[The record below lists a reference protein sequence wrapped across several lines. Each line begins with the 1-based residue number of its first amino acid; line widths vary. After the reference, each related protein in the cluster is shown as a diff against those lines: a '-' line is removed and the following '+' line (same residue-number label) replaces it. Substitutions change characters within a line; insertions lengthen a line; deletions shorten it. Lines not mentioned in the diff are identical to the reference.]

1 MKIKH
6 LEKYFLVL
14 ALILFVLSF
23 LIFSSQPPKV
33 STLDRRG
40 ELFSSRSKA
49 GEKYFIFGKE
59 LSMMPGDSIY
69 LSDQEDE
76 QAESLEIKK
85 ILLPSRELVEFETD
99 SGTITG
105 TARQEIILEKN
116 WRSLPGVFTVRQG
129 NDTLQIKLSEIKLTK
144 GKLWLAID
152 TDLDTL
158 NDPESVVSFYQ
169 KSTSDPMDQNLPE
182 RQKWLSPNTDE
193 NETVYDLFTP
203 PIIYIHNGE
212 LTTRL
217 PEKEVVEEK
226 LEPFGLT
233 LVDVI
238 KTAYPLRLKSWVGNT
253 PYFEDRANIGEG
265 DGEITRNRVEVGKTY
280 KRVTNRKPGQPSL
293 EICESNDSE
302 KMFTVQYF
310 TVQQY
315 RNPETGGLRPVG
327 RAMVKDHRSDGEPF
341 EINTLMTEVFAGNFT
356 IKFRAS
362 LPGLSSKEFNI
373 ESSQTNATFE
383 YGGRKYLVSD
393 IDLKTKSVKV
403 TKQDPRMTQDSSQTF
418 PFDL

>member
-1 MKIKH
+1 
-6 LEKYFLVL
+6 
-14 ALILFVLSF
+14 
-23 LIFSSQPPKV
+23 
-33 STLDRRG
+33 
-40 ELFSSRSKA
+40 
-49 GEKYFIFGKE
+49 
-59 LSMMPGDSIY
+59 MPGDSIY
-69 LSDQEDE
+69 LSEQ
-76 QAESLEIKK
+76 QAETAENFEIKK
-85 ILLPSRELVEFETD
+85 VLLPSRELVEIETD
-99 SGTITG
+99 SAIVRG

-129 NDTLQIKLSEIKLTK
+129 NNTIQVKLSEVKRVK

-152 TDLDTL
+152 TDLDSL
-158 NDPESVVSFYQ
+158 NDPESTVSFYQ
-169 KSTSDPMDQNLPE
+169 KSTSHVMEQNLPE

-253 PYFEDRANIGEG
+253 PYFEDHANTGEENE
-265 DGEITRNRVEVGKTY
+265 EIIRNRVEVGKTY
-280 KRVTNRKPGQPSL
+280 KRVKDRKPGQPSL
-293 EICESNDSE
+293 VICENNDSE
-302 KMFTVQYF
+302 KFFTVQYF

-327 RAMVKDHRSDGEPF
+327 RAMVKDHLSDGEPF

-373 ESSQTNATFE
+373 ASTESSATFE
-383 YGGRKYLVSD
+383 YGGRKYLVTD
-393 IDLKTKSVKV
+393 IDIINKNLKV
-403 TKQDPRMTQDSSQTF
+403 TKQDPRMTQDSQKTF
-418 PFDL
+418 SFDL

>member
-6 LEKYFLVL
+6 LEKYFLFL
-14 ALILFVLSF
+14 ALILFVLSL
-23 LIFSSQPPKV
+23 LIFSSQPSKV
-33 STLDRRG
+33 PIIDRKG
-40 ELFSSRSKA
+40 ELFVSKSKA
-49 GEKYFIFGKE
+49 GTNYFIFGRE
-59 LSMMPGDSIY
+59 LSLIPGDSIY
-69 LSDQEDE
+69 LSDQ
-76 QAESLEIKK
+76 QAETADSFEIKK
-85 ILLPSRELVEFETD
+85 ILLPSRELVEIETD
-99 SGTITG
+99 SGTVKG
-105 TARQEIILEKN
+105 TARQDIILEKN
-116 WRSLPGVFTVRQG
+116 WRLLPGVFTVRQG
-129 NDTLQIKLSEIKLTK
+129 NDTLQVKLSEVKRVK

-152 TDLDTL
+152 TDLDSL
-158 NDPESVVSFYQ
+158 NDPQFTLSFYQ
-169 KSTSDPMDQNLPE
+169 KSTSDSIEQNLPE

-233 LVDVI
+233 LVEVI

-253 PYFEDRANIGEG
+253 PYFEDHANLGEG
-265 DGEITRNRVEVGKTY
+265 DGEIIRNRVEVGKTY
-280 KRVTNRKPGQPSL
+280 KRAKDRKPGQPSL

-373 ESSQTNATFE
+373 ASTESSATFE
-383 YGGRKYLVSD
+383 YGGRKYLVTD
-393 IDLKTKSVKV
+393 IDILNKNLKV
-403 TKQDPRMTQDSSQTF
+403 TKQDPRMTQDSQKTF
-418 PFDL
+418 SFDL